1 MKSAHISLIALSI
14 AAATAGSALAAGGS
28 MPIANGEIGSTMQV
42 MKQQMQNTSMGKSRA
57 DVASELRNAKANG
70 TLIDNGEIGSTLQV
84 KKQLME
90 NTGMS
95 RSRAD
100 VVGELRNAEAN
111 GTLMANGELSNL
123 QRFN

>member
-1 MKSAHISLIALSI
+1 MKSARISLIALSI
-14 AAATAGSALAAGGS
+14 AAVTAGSAFAAGGS
-28 MPIANGEIGSTMQV
+28 IPIANGEIGSTLQV
-42 MKQQMQNTSMGKSRA
+42 KKQQMENTTMGKSRA
-57 DVASELRNAKANG
+57 EVATELRNAKANG

-90 NTGMS
+90 NTSMNK
-95 RSRAD
+95 SRAD

-111 GTLMANGELSNL
+111 GTLLANGELSNL

>member
-1 MKSAHISLIALSI
+1 MKSARIALITLSI
-14 AAATAGSALAAGGS
+14 AAATAGSAFAADGT

-42 MKQQMQNTSMGKSRA
+42 KKQQMQDTRMGKSRA
-57 DVASELRNAKANG
+57 EVATELRNARANG

-90 NTGMS
+90 NTGMNK
-95 RSRAD
+95 SRAD
-100 VVGELRNAEAN
+100 VVGELRNAEAD
-111 GTLMANGELSNL
+111 GTLMANGELGNL

>member
-1 MKSAHISLIALSI
+1 MNSARISLIALSI
-14 AAATAGSALAAGGS
+14 AAATAGSAFAADGT

-42 MKQQMQNTSMGKSRA
+42 KKQQMQNTSMGKSRA
-57 DVASELRNAKANG
+57 EVATELRNAQANG

-90 NTGMS
+90 TRMNK
-95 RSRAD
+95 SRAD
-100 VVGELRNAEAN
+100 VVGELRNAETN
-111 GTLMANGELSNL
+111 GTLMANGELGNL

>member
-1 MKSAHISLIALSI
+1 MKSARISLIALSI
-14 AAATAGSALAAGGS
+14 AAASAGSAFAAE
-28 MPIANGEIGSTMQV
+28 PIANGEIGSTMQV
-42 MKQQMQNTSMGKSRA
+42 KKQLMENTHMGKSRA
-57 DVASELRNAKANG
+57 EVATELRNAKANG

-90 NTGMS
+90 KTTFNKT
-95 RSRAD
+95 RAD

>member
-1 MKSAHISLIALSI
+1 MKSARISLIALSF
-14 AAATAGSALAAGGS
+14 AAVTAGSAFAAGGS
-28 MPIANGEIGSTMQV
+28 MPIANGEIGSTLQV
-42 MKQQMQNTSMGKSRA
+42 KKQQMENTTMGKSRA
-57 DVASELRNAKANG
+57 EVATELRNAKANG

-90 NTGMS
+90 NTSMNK
-95 RSRAD
+95 SRAD

-111 GTLMANGELSNL
+111 GTLLANGELSNL

>member
-1 MKSAHISLIALSI
+1 MKSARISLIALSI
-14 AAATAGSALAAGGS
+14 AAATAGSAFASGGS

-42 MKQQMQNTSMGKSRA
+42 KKQQMHNTAMGKSRA
-57 DVASELRNAKANG
+57 EVAAELRNAQANG

-90 NTGMS
+90 NTGMNK
-95 RSRAD
+95 SRAD
-100 VVGELRNAEAN
+100 VVGELRNAEAS
-111 GTLMANGELSNL
+111 GTLMANGELGNL